1 MTIIH
6 AGISE
11 ADHAA
16 INRAVQQAESFT
28 SAEIIPV
35 VAVSSGR
42 YDRSED
48 IAGLWLA
55 LLGLVVVWVGFANT
69 AVVPDSWAQ
78 PSPYWELVA
87 YLVTVVVGFLLG
99 TMLVGRSHVIQRLFT
114 PAAHLRQEVQSR
126 ARAVFFDQRVHHTA
140 GSTGVLVF
148 VSLMERMAVVLTD
161 QQVLERI
168 GQAQIDAWCEELT
181 QRLHAGPLSSAVCET
196 VHSIGQTLAQS
207 LPRTA
212 DDVNELPD
220 ALILL
225 T

>member
-1 MTIIH
+1 MTMIH

-16 INRAVQQAESFT
+16 INHAVQQAESQT

-35 VAVSSGR
+35 IAASSGR

-69 AVVPDSWAQ
+69 AAAPDSWAQ

-87 YLVTVVVGFLLG
+87 YLLTVVVGFLLG
-99 TMLVGRSHVIQRLFT
+99 ALLAGRSDVIRRLLT
-114 PAAHLRQEVQSR
+114 PAAQLRDEVQSR

-140 GSTGVLVF
+140 GSTGVLVY
-148 VSLMERMAVVLTD
+148 VSVLEHRAVVLTD
-161 QQVLERI
+161 QRVLERV
-168 GQAQIDAWCEELT
+168 GQSQIDAWCDEFT
-181 QRLHAGPLSSAVCET
+181 HRLKGGPLSAALCET
-196 VHSIGQTLAQS
+196 IHSIGQTLAQS

-225 T
+225 A